1 MEGRKGEGD
10 DSAGGGTLNAT
21 PCGSASIGAGP
32 VREEVGMGIGLAAKE
47 SESMCVIVGK
57 SERWCDDE
65 E

>member
-1 MEGRKGEGD
+1 MERRKGEGD

-21 PCGSASIGAGP
+21 PCGSTSIGASL
-32 VREEVGMGIGLAAKE
+32 VREEVAMSIGLAAKE

-57 SERWCDDE
+57 NKRWCDYE